1 MEAIEKLPWE
11 DVVKDRGASY
21 PSIRDIFL
29 HVLDAYRYWFE
40 YATKGSKVK
49 EYADIDPA
57 NVRNVADLRKLEREV
72 NSMVM
77 GIVNG
82 LREEDLQNVFKI
94 DQSAGDGGAIFSR
107 SMEMILIHMIEEE
120 LQHRGELNCLFWQQ
134 DVEPPITSYGE
145 WLTKKWLRQ

>member
-1 MEAIEKLPWE
+1 MPWE

-29 HVLDAYRYWFE
+29 HTLDAYRYWFE

-49 EYADIDPA
+49 EYADDDTAKI
-57 NVRNVADLRKLEREV
+57 RTVADLRKREREV
-72 NSMVM
+72 DTVVM
-77 GIVNG
+77 NVVHS
-82 LREEDLQNVFKI
+82 LREEDLQKVFEI
-94 DQSAGDGGAIFSR
+94 DQSTDEDGNGGIISR

-134 DVEPPITSYGE
+134 GIDPPITSYGE
-145 WLTKKWLRQ
+145 WLAQKELTQ

>member
-1 MEAIEKLPWE
+1 MPWE

-49 EYADIDPA
+49 EYTDIDPA
-57 NVRNVADLRKLEREV
+57 NVRNVADLRKLERDV

-77 GIVNG
+77 AIVNG
-82 LREEDLQNVFKI
+82 LRDDDLQKVFEI
-94 DQSAGDGGAIFSR
+94 DRSTDDDGAAFSR
-107 SMEMILIHMIEEE
+107 SMGMILIHMIEEE

-134 DVEPPITSYGE
+134 DVDPPITSYGE
-145 WLTKKWLRQ
+145 WLTQKGLRQ